1 MPSSKKNSLA
11 SQQILIQ
18 ALVFGGLVLSLFDFN
33 VRFLISQP
41 LFFVLTGALAIIA
54 LVSWKFPKLLLPTA
68 RFNGLLILLAS
79 AVMVLS
85 LHGPSLQAKWGVIDD
100 HEIMNYLGQDGKLTM
115 HEWGQYVSQS
125 GALKPGVSLRYRPVY
140 DIFRLTEV
148 GLWDNNPQP
157 WYIVRLTILTLF
169 IATAWY
175 ITQSI
180 IGFAGGGLL
189 ATYILTADYWKDI
202 VARLGPSEVYVA
214 LGLLVFAFF
223 THRLLQKK
231 QHWSHWLG
239 IFIGFIIM
247 IGAKENAVVLAPL
260 LLIPLYIS
268 YQKKSLPKMAL
279 VYSGISIIF
288 AAFVAWAILAATM
301 KSGQDVY
308 SQATDATSRFSIAI
322 LSLKTHQSKQ
332 LLVSLFVSMLFLV
345 VVQLKARTLKLAKPT
360 LWFIGLQSACLLLF
374 ISQFVFYNGNWPDH
388 NRYDFPGLLY
398 FPVYFIGTTIFVK
411 SLLKKTKVTP
421 LQITFM
427 IWAVYA
433 GVICSIVMR
442 GIVGTQ
448 VVVTQNL
455 LETTKYTNRINDLA
469 VIFKNNPNDSVVIES
484 SSVLSDYERIYSYTI
499 FLRAHGVNNPF
510 FLKLNG
516 YTSETVNQG
525 LEQNL
530 AKELEVIEAV
540 GNTQFL
546 PLSEANLTDCYS
558 LTISGV
564 STTPCTP
571 L

>member
-1 MPSSKKNSLA
+1 MPPSKQNSLA
-11 SQQILIQ
+11 SQQLLIQ

-41 LFFVLTGALAIIA
+41 LFYLLSGALTASA
-54 LVSWKFPKLLLPTA
+54 LISWKFPKLVLPTA
-68 RFNGLLILLAS
+68 RFNGLVILLAS
-79 AVMVLS
+79 AAMVLS

-115 HEWGQYVSQS
+115 KEWSQFVSQS
-125 GALKPGVSLRYRPVY
+125 GALHPGVSLRYRPVY

-148 GLWDNNPQP
+148 GLWDNNPQA
-157 WYIVRLTILTLF
+157 WYIVRLTILSLF

-214 LGLLVFAFF
+214 LGLLIFAFC
-223 THRLLQKK
+223 THRLLRIKP
-231 QHWSHWLG
+231 HWSQWLG

-260 LLIPLYIS
+260 LFIPLVIS
-268 YQKKSLPKMAL
+268 YQKKSLSKL
-279 VYSGISIIF
+279 VLILGGFGLLF
-288 AAFVAWAILAATM
+288 AAFVGWAIITATM

-308 SQATDATSRFSIAI
+308 AQATDASSRLSVAV
-322 LSLKTHQSKQ
+322 LSLKTQQSKQ
-332 LLVSLFVSMLFLV
+332 LLVSLLVTLVFFLYSSRKAKEL
-345 VVQLKARTLKLAKPT
+345 QLTKPT
-360 LWFIGLQSACLLLF
+360 LIFIGLQFACLVLF

-398 FPVYFIGTTIFVK
+398 LPVYFIGLVLFVK
-411 SLLKKTKVTP
+411 TLLEKSKLAP
-421 LQITFM
+421 LHITVM
-427 IWAVYA
+427 IWAVYV
-433 GVICSIVMR
+433 GIICTIVMR
-442 GIVGTQ
+442 GVVGTQ
-448 VVVTQNL
+448 VTIARNVAATTGYTARIKQLAAALKEKPNAPVI
-455 LETTKYTNRINDLA
+455 LESAN
-469 VIFKNNPNDSVVIES
+469 VW
-484 SSVLSDYERIYSYTI
+484 DYEPIYSFTV
-499 FLRAHGVNNPF
+499 FLRAHGVSNSF
-510 FLKLNG
+510 YLKLNG
-516 YTSETVNQG
+516 YTSQTVNQG

-530 AKELEVIEAV
+530 AKELEAIEAE
-540 GNTQFL
+540 GNARFM
-546 PLSEANLTDCYS
+546 PLKDADLTNCYS
-558 LTISGV
+558 LAISGV